1 MAMTGRVVGGDFL
14 HAAVTTAP
22 VGSTLVIQSGLKWRK
37 LNSEQVA
44 EWDEVVSEAH
54 TSTISAVGQAVAGAV
69 LPRVISK
76 GASAAVGAAFDAK
89 NPPQHTVRIDWAD
102 GKRSLLKVSDQMFTH
117 LALVLKDRRAA
128 TPAPVPPPP
137 PPSGV
142 GGTPATTPTVAEQ
155 ALSLVSSLR
164 KERSAPPPPPPTPV
178 ETPDVLE
185 QLSKLAALRDAGV
198 VTGDEFAAKKAELLS
213 RM

>member
-14 HAAVTTAP
+14 NAAVTTAP
-22 VGSTLVIQSGLKWRK
+22 VGSTLVVQSGLKWRK

-44 EWDEVVSEAH
+44 EWDEVVSETH
-54 TSTISAVGQAVAGAV
+54 TSAISAVGQAVAGAV

-89 NPPQHTVRIDWAD
+89 MPPQHTVRVDWAD

-117 LALVLKDRRAA
+117 LAVVLKDRRAA
-128 TPAPVPPPP
+128 APTAVAPPPAP
-137 PPSGV
+137 SAV
-142 GGTPATTPTVAEQ
+142 GGTPGATPTITEQ

-164 KERSAPPPPPPTPV
+164 KDRSAPPPPPAASA
-178 ETPDVLE
+178 EKPDVLE
-185 QLSKLAALRDAGV
+185 QLAKLAALRDAGV
-198 VTGDEFAAKKAELLS
+198 VTEDEFAAKKAELLS

>member
-14 HAAVTTAP
+14 NSAVTTAP
-22 VGSTLVIQSGLKWRK
+22 IGSTLIVQSGVKWRK

-44 EWDEVVSEAH
+44 EWDEVVTESR
-54 TSTISAVGQAVAGAV
+54 SGTISAVGQAVAGAV
-69 LPRVISK
+69 LPRAIGR
-76 GASAAVGAAFDAK
+76 GASAAVGAAFDSK
-89 NPPQHTVRIDWAD
+89 MPPQHTVRIDWAD

-117 LALVLKDRRAA
+117 LAVVLKDRRAA
-128 TPAPVPPPP
+128 TPTPVPPPP
-137 PPSGV
+137 PPAGV

-164 KERSAPPPPPPTPV
+164 KDRTAPPPPPPV
-178 ETPDVLE
+178 SAEKPDVLE

-198 VTGDEFAAKKAELLS
+198 VTEDEFAAKKAELLS